1 MTGEPSQ
8 DYVAKQLQLADEA
21 LDDAEFLLRDGR
33 LKSAANRAYYAM
45 FHSVQAALSS
55 LGLRNPKTHS
65 GTINLFSRHWV
76 RSGKIDREFGGNLQ
90 DALDLRQQSDYNV
103 YAVVG
108 EQVISETVDQAKA
121 FVAEVKRLI
130 G

>member
-1 MTGEPSQ
+1 
-8 DYVAKQLQLADEA
+8 VAKQLQLADEA